1 MLPETCRVVIP
12 IKLEFSA
19 SVGFIHKE
27 SVSIHGHTIIMFM
40 KKSPIYSD
48 TAIAKHRLVAL
59 QSDTHFETDIEPIN
73 TFNQLKRYHFALC

>member
-1 MLPETCRVVIP
+1 
-12 IKLEFSA
+12 
-19 SVGFIHKE
+19 
-27 SVSIHGHTIIMFM
+27 MFM